1 MKKTKSVHYNIKTLH
16 EIVTVNDDIADI
28 YTITEPQPL
37 QKFIALLKKIRGEK
51 FEFVF
56 PERWIIFW
64 HTVTI
69 QIYTLEYIFVL

>member
-37 QKFIALLKKIRGEK
+37 QKFIALLKNPFFRKENR
-51 FEFVF
+51 
-56 PERWIIFW
+56 PII
-64 HTVTI
+64 V
-69 QIYTLEYIFVL
+69 Q